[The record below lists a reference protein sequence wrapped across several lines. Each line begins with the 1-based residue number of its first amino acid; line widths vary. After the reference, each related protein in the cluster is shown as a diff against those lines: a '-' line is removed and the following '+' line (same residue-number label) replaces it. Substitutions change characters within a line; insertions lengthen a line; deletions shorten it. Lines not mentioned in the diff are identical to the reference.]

1 MKHYTYR
8 VRYADGKS
16 YVGVRSCHTDVYDD
30 AAYIGSSKHTPD
42 ELFVSKEILGIFPT
56 REDAVAHEIE
66 LHALWNVAQSD
77 KFYNRSRQTSSK
89 FDTTGVSFDRS
100 AEHNEKIRAALTG
113 RQRSPQECAAISK
126 AKKGKPHAPHS
137 EETKR
142 KLSEKRKGIP
152 NHMKGQKYDAQDHL
166 RHYQSRTKYAERYSW
181 INDQTGQ
188 TEIATCM
195 EMGLKYGA
203 GAKPT
208 QRFRDVV
215 KPDCKSK
222 SYKGWRLQ
230 NGN

>member
-8 VRYADGKS
+8 IRYADGKS
-16 YVGVRSCHTDVYDD
+16 YIGVRSCNTDVRDD
-30 AAYIGSSKHTPD
+30 AAYIGSSKHTPND
-42 ELFVSKEILGIFPT
+42 LFLSKEILGIFPT
-56 REDAVAHEIE
+56 RADAVAHEIE
-66 LHALWNVAQSD
+66 LHALWDVGKSD
-77 KFYNRSRQTSSK
+77 EFYNRSRQTSSR
-89 FDTTGVSFDRS
+89 FDTSGVSLDRS
-100 AEHNEKIRAALTG
+100 AEHNEKIKAALTG
-113 RQRSPQECAAISK
+113 RKRSLRECAAISK
-126 AKKGKPHAPHS
+126 AKKGKPHAPHT

-142 KLSEKRKGIP
+142 KLSEKRKGTP
-152 NHMKGQKYDAQDHL
+152 GFMKGQKHSASDHL
-166 RHYQSRTKYAERYSW
+166 RRYQSRAKYADRYSW

-188 TEIATCM
+188 TEVATCM

-215 KPDCKSK
+215 KPDCISK